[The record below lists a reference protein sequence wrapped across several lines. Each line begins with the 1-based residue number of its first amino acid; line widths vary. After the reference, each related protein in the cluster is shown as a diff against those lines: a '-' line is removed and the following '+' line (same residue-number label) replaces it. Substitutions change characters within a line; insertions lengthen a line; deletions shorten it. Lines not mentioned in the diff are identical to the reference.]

1 MKKEI
6 KILIN
11 AINELQKS
19 ITPLKWMS
27 DLSEEELKI
36 YLGDSIINHKPL
48 PTDIDLNKV
57 DVSKLFP
64 MIESAIGEVKRITA
78 DILLNM
84 NISEPD
90 RIFIMNNLGAILRNK
105 TTKSL
110 INNNDVVQ
118 DLETFIGDLEEN
130 YLDANDT
137 SFFNSN

>member
-90 RIFIMNNLGAILRNK
+90 RIFIMNNLGAILSNK

-130 YLDANDT
+130 YLDENDS

>member
-36 YLGDSIINHKPL
+36 YFGDSILNHKPL
-48 PTDIDLNKV
+48 PTDIDLNRV
-57 DVSKLFP
+57 DVTKLFP

-84 NISEPD
+84 NISEAD
-90 RIFIMNNLGAILRNK
+90 RIFIMNNLGAIISNK
-105 TTKSL
+105 TTKIL
-110 INNNDVVQ
+110 INNNDVVH
-118 DLETFIGDLEEN
+118 DLEMFIGDLEEN
-130 YLDANDT
+130 YLDENDT
-137 SFFNSN
+137 K

>member
-90 RIFIMNNLGAILRNK
+90 RIFIMNNLGAILSNK

-130 YLDANDT
+130 YLDENDT